1 MNHVIH
7 RSPQEFGLKN
17 NRWRLS
23 SLRAACQNWMP
34 VKTDAGM
41 WQVLKRLGIRYK
53 RARAYLRS
61 PDPDY
66 IAKLQE
72 IQEIIKRSSE
82 DPQHIVVIYLDELTF
97 YRQPSLSQAYEQT
110 GKAQPLA
117 KLGHRSNYSSR
128 ILAGIEIWQ
137 GKVVCLQRSKI
148 TLSTLRKFYQQLA
161 ETFPEA
167 EVIYV
172 VQDNWPV
179 HYHPDV
185 LAILIDQ
192 DFKWPLRKPA
202 HWPDSP
208 RKNIEALN
216 LPIRFLFLPTY
227 APWTNPIEKL
237 WRKVKQEVLHLH
249 RYEDDWNGLKDRV
262 LCYLNEFSTGS
273 KDLLHYAGLSD
284 PLQLYKLPA
293 DS

>member
-1 MNHVIH
+1 
-7 RSPQEFGLKN
+7 
-17 NRWRLS
+17 
-23 SLRAACQNWMP
+23 
-34 VKTDAGM
+34 
-41 WQVLKRLGIRYK
+41 
-53 RARAYLRS
+53 
-61 PDPDY
+61 
-66 IAKLQE
+66 
-72 IQEIIKRSSE
+72 
-82 DPQHIVVIYLDELTF
+82 VVIYLDELTF

-110 GKAQPLA
+110 GKTQPLA
-117 KLGHRSNYSSR
+117 KPGHRSNYSSR

-137 GKVVCLQRSKI
+137 GKVVCLHRSKI
-148 TLSTLRKFYQQLA
+148 TLSTLRKFYQQLTEA
-161 ETFPEA
+161 FPDA

-185 LAILIDQ
+185 LANLTDQ

-202 HWPDSP
+202 HWPDRP

-216 LPIRFLFLPTY
+216 LPIRFLFLPAY

-273 KDLLHYAGLSD
+273 KDLLHDVGLSD
-284 PLQLYKLPA
+284 PLQLYKLTA